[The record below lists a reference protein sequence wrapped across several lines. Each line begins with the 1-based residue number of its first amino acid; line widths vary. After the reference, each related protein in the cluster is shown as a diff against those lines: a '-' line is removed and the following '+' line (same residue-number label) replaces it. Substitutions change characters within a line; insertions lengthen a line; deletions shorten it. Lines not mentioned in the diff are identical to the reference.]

1 MPSGKTHD
9 AITFILAAPLCALVY
24 AASGEVAVTAF
35 ATGAFLFG
43 GLMFG
48 PDLDTASV
56 QYSRWLVLRPLW
68 FPYRAAF
75 KHRSRWSHG
84 LIFGTLFRV
93 IYFMGAASLVV
104 FLGFLLMRS
113 IAGGEVPSL
122 NVLLSVWQSIGEAAS
137 LYLGVSAI
145 WAVFFG
151 MWAGAASHTFA
162 DMAGTYIKTGR
173 VTEFL

>member
-9 AITFILAAPLCALVY
+9 AITFLLTAPAFAAGY
-24 AASGEVAVTAF
+24 AVTGNA
-35 ATGAFLFG
+35 AAAAAAAVSFLFG

-48 PDLDTASV
+48 PDLDTLSR
-56 QYSRWLVLRPLW
+56 QYSRWGPTRLMW

-93 IYFMGAASLVV
+93 IYFMGAVTLLLYMALVV
-104 FLGFLLMRS
+104 NAALIGGDLPELSIFANAWGMLGRYARAGVGEYLM
-113 IAGGEVPSL
+113 IA
-122 NVLLSVWQSIGEAAS
+122 AFA
-137 LYLGVSAI
+137 
-145 WAVFFG
+145 G
-151 MWAGAASHTFA
+151 MWAGAASHTFT
-162 DMAGTYIKTGR
+162 DMAVTYIKTGR